1 MKKKQIIYLV
11 ISVFSSSVTHS
22 KFSFFSNGYL
32 SAEEVELSKSELS
45 KTFPD
50 GIPAS
55 GADAL
60 RWALLRLESSFT
72 FWGIG
77 HVYSSSN

>member
-1 MKKKQIIYLV
+1 MEKKNVYLV
-11 ISVFSSSVTHS
+11 GS
-22 KFSFFSNGYL
+22 KLYLFLFFLLHILKELEYYKCIFFFSNGYL

-60 RWALLRLESSFT
+60 RWALLR
-72 FWGIG
+72 
-77 HVYSSSN
+77 